1 MRRQR
6 HRIRPAIQARKERLD
21 EQRASRLR
29 HEQEQPAS
37 LAARVVDTVEQAAD
51 SLPRFVREG
60 AARLKDEV
68 VDIARTAEAKVVDLT
83 GQEGS
88 DAAGHA

>member
-6 HRIRPAIQARKERLD
+6 HRIRTAIQSRKERLA
-21 EQRASRLR
+21 EQRASMER

-37 LAARVVDTVEQAAD
+37 LTARVVDTVEQAAD

-68 VDIARTAEAKVVDLT
+68 VDIARAAEAKVVDLT

>member
-6 HRIRPAIQARKERLD
+6 HRVRTAIQARRLRLD
-21 EQRASRLR
+21 EQRASQERR
-29 HEQEQPAS
+29 KQEQPAS
-37 LAARVVDTVEQAAD
+37 LTARVVDTVEQAAEA
-51 SLPRFVREG
+51 LPQMVREG

-68 VDIARTAEAKVVDLT
+68 VGIAKAAEAKVADLT
-83 GQEGS
+83 GQGGS

>member
-6 HRIRPAIQARKERLD
+6 HRIRTAIRARKERLD
-21 EQRASRLR
+21 EQRASQERR
-29 HEQEQPAS
+29 EQEQPAS
-37 LAARVVDTVEQAAD
+37 LTARVVDTVEQAAEA
-51 SLPRFVREG
+51 LPHMVREG

-68 VDIARTAEAKVVDLT
+68 VDIAKAAEAKVADLT
-83 GQEGS
+83 RQEGS